1 MGGNSLTRY
10 EWEQLRA
17 AVLGNMSIESTEY
30 MPVIVSPYEEP
41 RIELNW
47 CDEDIPFL
55 REMMSTTML
64 TMKAPA
70 AVYDDD
76 PEPCTDEEL
85 EDFIL
90 HP

>member
-1 MGGNSLTRY
+1 MGDNSLARY

-17 AVLGNMSIESTEY
+17 AVLGNLNTETA
-30 MPVIVSPYEEP
+30 PIIIPYEEP
-41 RIELNW
+41 IRVNWDW
-47 CDEDIPFL
+47 CDVDLDVPFL

-70 AVYDDD
+70 AVYDED

>member
-1 MGGNSLTRY
+1 MTRY

-47 CDEDIPFL
+47 CDEDIPFVRKML
-55 REMMSTTML
+55 STVML
-64 TMKAPA
+64 TADMPA
-70 AVYDDD
+70 AEYDED

>member
-1 MGGNSLTRY
+1 MGDDSLTRY

-17 AVLGNMSIESTEY
+17 AVLGNLNTETA
-30 MPVIVSPYEEP
+30 PIIIPYEEPP

-47 CDEDIPFL
+47 CDEDIPFVRKML
-55 REMMSTTML
+55 STVML
-64 TMKAPA
+64 TADMPA
-70 AVYDDD
+70 AEYDED

>member
-1 MGGNSLTRY
+1 MGDDSLTRY

-17 AVLGNMSIESTEY
+17 AEY

-41 RIELNW
+41 RIEYNW
-47 CDEDIPFL
+47 CDEDIPFVRKML
-55 REMMSTTML
+55 STVML
-64 TMKAPA
+64 TADMPDAE
-70 AVYDDD
+70 YDED

>member
-17 AVLGNMSIESTEY
+17 AVLGNISIESTEY

-47 CDEDIPFL
+47 CDEDIPL
-55 REMMSTTML
+55 VRKMLSTVML
-64 TMKAPA
+64 TADMPDAE
-70 AVYDDD
+70 YDDD